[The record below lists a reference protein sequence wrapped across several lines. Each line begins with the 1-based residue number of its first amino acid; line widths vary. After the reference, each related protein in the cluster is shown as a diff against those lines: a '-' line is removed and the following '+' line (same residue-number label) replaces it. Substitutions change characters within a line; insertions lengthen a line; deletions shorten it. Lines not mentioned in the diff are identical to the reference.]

1 VVWKKKCPRKAANSS
16 KKFQNTK
23 QQRNTSV
30 RLLIKRQ
37 RAREKEE
44 EEREREREREREK
57 EKNDSVTI
65 KIITDSLITDEPFK
79 FRVSELK
86 VPPHNR
92 STHVIDVDGN
102 RSRFVAHG
110 IDNQSVI
117 QDVPVIDI
125 ICVVCVFPVR
135 VNELLR
141 I

>member
-1 VVWKKKCPRKAANSS
+1 MVWKKKCPRKAANSS

-37 RAREKEE
+37 RAREKE